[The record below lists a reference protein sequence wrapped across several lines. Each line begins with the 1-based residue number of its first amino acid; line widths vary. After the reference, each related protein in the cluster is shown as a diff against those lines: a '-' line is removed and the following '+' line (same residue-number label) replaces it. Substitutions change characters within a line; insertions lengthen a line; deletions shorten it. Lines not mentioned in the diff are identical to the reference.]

1 MRQRFRVTFT
11 ESSRAPERPAPR
23 DCRRASRL
31 PIFWDM
37 RIAWGIAGV
46 VFVAGLAALLFLRGG
61 TAHLTEGSFA
71 SRGDGTWREGSGA
84 SDQPVRTLLLQ
95 YRSGEEATLTLSVK
109 NTGKRPVKL
118 VGASVLGR
126 GLMFAPRSA
135 RFKGTPDEPHAVKPG
150 FETSLPAGKEAAV
163 VLTGRFSGCAGYEPG
178 SETSDRTLAV
188 EYSAGGEVR
197 TVDVPLRDEIRVLA
211 PDPCA

>member
-1 MRQRFRVTFT
+1 
-11 ESSRAPERPAPR
+11 
-23 DCRRASRL
+23 
-31 PIFWDM
+31 M
-37 RIAWGIAGV
+37 RIAWGLAAV
-46 VFVAGLAALLFLRGG
+46 VFVAGLAVLLFLRSG

-71 SRGDGTWREGSGA
+71 SQGDGTWREGSGA
-84 SDQPVRTLLLQ
+84 ADQPVRALVLQ
-95 YRSGEEATLTLSVK
+95 YRPGEDASLTLSVK

-135 RFKGTPDEPHAVKPG
+135 RFKGTPDEPDSVKPG
-150 FETSLPAGKEAAV
+150 FETSLAAGKEAAV

-178 SETSDRTLAV
+178 SETSDRTLTV
-188 EYSAGGEVR
+188 EYRAGGEER

-211 PDPCA
+211 PESCA

>member
-1 MRQRFRVTFT
+1 
-11 ESSRAPERPAPR
+11 
-23 DCRRASRL
+23 
-31 PIFWDM
+31 
-37 RIAWGIAGV
+37 
-46 VFVAGLAALLFLRGG
+46 VFVAGLAALLFVRGG
-61 TAHLTEGSFA
+61 TAHLAEGSFA
-71 SRGDGTWREGSGA
+71 SQGDGTWREGTGA
-84 SDQPVRTLLLQ
+84 ANQPVRALLLR
-95 YRSGEEATLTLSVK
+95 YRTGEDATLTLSVK

-135 RFKGTPDEPHAVKPG
+135 RFKATPDEPHAIQPG

-163 VLTGRFSGCAGYEPG
+163 VLTGRFSGCAAYEPG
-178 SETSDRTLAV
+178 SETSDRTLTV
-188 EYSAGGEVR
+188 EYRANGEVR

>member
-1 MRQRFRVTFT
+1 
-11 ESSRAPERPAPR
+11 
-23 DCRRASRL
+23 
-31 PIFWDM
+31 M
-37 RIAWGIAGV
+37 RIAWGFAAV

-71 SRGDGTWREGSGA
+71 AQGDGTWREGSGA
-84 SDQPVRTLLLQ
+84 ADQPVRALLLR
-95 YRSGEEATLTLSVK
+95 YRPGQEATLTLSVK

-126 GLMFAPRSA
+126 GLMFAHRSA
-135 RFKGTPDEPHAVKPG
+135 RFKGTPNDPDAVEPG

-163 VLTGRFSGCAGYEPG
+163 VLTGRFTGCMGYDPG
-178 SETSDRTLAV
+178 SETSDRTLTV

>member
-1 MRQRFRVTFT
+1 
-11 ESSRAPERPAPR
+11 
-23 DCRRASRL
+23 
-31 PIFWDM
+31 M
-37 RIAWGIAGV
+37 RIAWGLAAV
-46 VFVAGLAALLFLRGG
+46 VFVAGLAALLFVRGG

-71 SRGDGTWREGSGA
+71 ARGDGDWREGSGA
-84 SDQPVRTLLLQ
+84 TDQPVRALLLQ

-126 GLMFAPRSA
+126 GLMFAPRST
-135 RFKGTPDEPHAVKPG
+135 RFRGTPDEPHSVKPG

-163 VLTGRFSGCAGYEPG
+163 VLTGRFTGCGGYEPG
-178 SETSDRTLAV
+178 SETSDRTLTV
-188 EYSAGGEVR
+188 EYRAGGEER

-211 PDPCA
+211 PESCA

>member
-1 MRQRFRVTFT
+1 
-11 ESSRAPERPAPR
+11 
-23 DCRRASRL
+23 
-31 PIFWDM
+31 M
-37 RIAWGIAGV
+37 RIAWGLAAV

-61 TAHLTEGSFA
+61 TAHLAEGSFA
-71 SRGDGTWREGSGA
+71 SRGDGTWREGTGA
-84 SDQPVRTLLLQ
+84 KDEAVRTLLLE
-95 YRSGEEATLTLSVK
+95 YRTGEDATLTLSVK

-135 RFKGTPDEPHAVKPG
+135 RFKATPDEPHAIKPG

-163 VLTGRFSGCAGYEPG
+163 VLTGRFSGCAAYEPG
-178 SETSDRTLAV
+178 SETSDRTLTV
-188 EYSAGGEVR
+188 EYRANGEVR

>member
-1 MRQRFRVTFT
+1 
-11 ESSRAPERPAPR
+11 
-23 DCRRASRL
+23 
-31 PIFWDM
+31 M
-37 RIAWGIAGV
+37 RIAWSVAAV

-61 TAHLTEGSFA
+61 TAHLVEGSFA
-71 SRGDGTWREGSGA
+71 APGDGTWREGSGA
-84 SDQPVRTLLLQ
+84 ADQPVRALLLD
-95 YRSGEEATLTLSVK
+95 YRSGEEASLTLSIR

-135 RFKGTPDEPHAVKPG
+135 RFKGTPDEPHSVKPG

-178 SETSDRTLAV
+178 SETSDRTLTV
-188 EYSAGGEVR
+188 EYSAGGEER

-211 PDPCA
+211 PASCA

>member
-1 MRQRFRVTFT
+1 
-11 ESSRAPERPAPR
+11 
-23 DCRRASRL
+23 
-31 PIFWDM
+31 M
-37 RIAWGIAGV
+37 RIAWGLAAV

-61 TAHLTEGSFA
+61 TAHLVEGSFA
-71 SRGDGTWREGSGA
+71 SQGDGTWREGSGA
-84 SDQPVRTLLLQ
+84 ENEAVRTLLLE
-95 YRSGEEATLTLSVK
+95 YRTGEEATLTLSVK

-135 RFKGTPDEPHAVKPG
+135 RFKSTPDEPEAIKPG

-163 VLTGRFSGCAGYEPG
+163 VLTGRFSGCAGYDPG
-178 SETSDRTLAV
+178 SETSDRTLTV
-188 EYSAGGEVR
+188 EYRAGGELR

>member
-1 MRQRFRVTFT
+1 
-11 ESSRAPERPAPR
+11 
-23 DCRRASRL
+23 
-31 PIFWDM
+31 M

-61 TAHLTEGSFA
+61 TAHLAEGSFA

-95 YRSGEEATLTLSVK
+95 YRPGEEATLTLSVK

-135 RFKGTPDEPHAVKPG
+135 RFKGTPDEPNAVKPG

-178 SETSDRTLAV
+178 SETADRTLTV
-188 EYSAGGEVR
+188 EYSANGEER
-197 TVDVPLRDEIRVLA
+197 TVDVPLRDEIRVVA
-211 PDPCA
+211 PDPCL

>member
-1 MRQRFRVTFT
+1 
-11 ESSRAPERPAPR
+11 
-23 DCRRASRL
+23 
-31 PIFWDM
+31 M
-37 RIAWGIAGV
+37 RIAWGVAAV

-71 SRGDGTWREGSGA
+71 SQGDGTWREGSG
-84 SDQPVRTLLLQ
+84 SDAQPVRTLLLQ
-95 YRSGEEATLTLSVK
+95 YRTGEEATLTLSVK

-135 RFKGTPDEPHAVKPG
+135 RFKGTPDQPRSVEPG

-163 VLTGRFSGCAGYEPG
+163 VLTGRFTGCAGYEPG
-178 SETSDRTLAV
+178 SETSDRTLTV
-188 EYSAGGEVR
+188 EYSAGGEER

>member
-1 MRQRFRVTFT
+1 
-11 ESSRAPERPAPR
+11 
-23 DCRRASRL
+23 
-31 PIFWDM
+31 M
-37 RIAWGIAGV
+37 RIAWGLAAV

-71 SRGDGTWREGSGA
+71 AQGDGTWREGSG
-84 SDQPVRTLLLQ
+84 SHDQAVRALLLR
-95 YRSGEEATLTLSVK
+95 YRNGEEASLTLSVK
-109 NTGKRPVKL
+109 NTGKRSVKL

-135 RFKGTPDEPHAVKPG
+135 RFKSTPDEPHSVKPG

-163 VLTGRFSGCAGYEPG
+163 VLTGRFTGCDGYEPG
-178 SETSDRTLAV
+178 SETSDRTLTV
-188 EYSAGGEVR
+188 EYSAGGEER
-197 TVDVPLRDEIRVLA
+197 TVDVPMRDEIRVHA

>member
-1 MRQRFRVTFT
+1 
-11 ESSRAPERPAPR
+11 
-23 DCRRASRL
+23 
-31 PIFWDM
+31 M
-37 RIAWGIAGV
+37 RIAWGLAAV

-61 TAHLTEGSFA
+61 TAHLAEGSFA
-71 SRGDGTWREGSGA
+71 SQGDGSWREGSGA
-84 SDQPVRTLLLQ
+84 AEQPVRALLLQ
-95 YRSGEEATLTLSVK
+95 YRAGEEASLTLSVK
-109 NTGKRPVKL
+109 NTGRRPVKL

-135 RFKGTPDEPHAVKPG
+135 RFKGTPDEPESVKPG

-178 SETSDRTLAV
+178 SETSDRTLTV

>member
-1 MRQRFRVTFT
+1 
-11 ESSRAPERPAPR
+11 
-23 DCRRASRL
+23 
-31 PIFWDM
+31 M
-37 RIAWGIAGV
+37 RIAWGLAAV

-71 SRGDGTWREGSGA
+71 AQGDGTWREGSG
-84 SDQPVRTLLLQ
+84 SHDQPVRALLLR
-95 YRSGEEATLTLSVK
+95 YRNGEEASLTLSVK
-109 NTGKRPVKL
+109 NTGKRSVKL

-135 RFKGTPDEPHAVKPG
+135 RFKSTPEQPNAVKPG
-150 FETSLPAGKEAAV
+150 FETSLPAGKEAAI
-163 VLTGRFSGCAGYEPG
+163 VLTGRFTGCEGYEPG
-178 SETSDRTLAV
+178 SETSDRTLTV
-188 EYSAGGEVR
+188 EYSSGGEER

>member
-1 MRQRFRVTFT
+1 
-11 ESSRAPERPAPR
+11 
-23 DCRRASRL
+23 
-31 PIFWDM
+31 M
-37 RIAWGIAGV
+37 RIAWGLAAV

-71 SRGDGTWREGSGA
+71 SQGDGKWREGSGSA
-84 SDQPVRTLLLQ
+84 NQPVRTLLLA
-95 YRSGEEATLTLSVK
+95 YRKGQEASLTLSVK
-109 NTGKRPVKL
+109 NTGKRSVKL

-135 RFKGTPDEPHAVKPG
+135 RFKSTPEQPNAVKPG
-150 FETSLPAGKEAAV
+150 FETSLPAGKEAAI
-163 VLTGRFSGCAGYEPG
+163 VLTGRFTGCEGYEPG
-178 SETSDRTLAV
+178 SETSDRTLTV
-188 EYSAGGEVR
+188 EYSAGGEER